1 MKDKIGGN
9 MNLNRL
15 ITVVFSSLF
24 IATGAQAV
32 DLSAQSG
39 EKVFFR
45 GWQYRTDIVQS
56 IIDRY
61 NDDFLNEWEELVS
74 SEIKSS

>member
-45 GWQYRTDIVQS
+45 GIHPY
-56 IIDRY
+56 
-61 NDDFLNEWEELVS
+61 
-74 SEIKSS
+74 